1 MQSRYVEALLDVGW
15 ADVEHHHPPPLYNN
29 PRPLAGMLLATTTWL
44 WFPVGMAMSVLLTSG
59 GLVLQNRGFKDGNT
73 VLVCTCAAVTAM
85 VSGVAVGVVGLGES
99 MPATARGKVVRLLSW
114 SLILSGVSM
123 IAHGP
128 EGMQVAAAMLAS
140 LFPRGVLNKL
150 PTPMAVKLRQT
161 AQRLELPTHHNA
173 Q

>member
-1 MQSRYVEALLDVGW
+1 M
-15 ADVEHHHPPPLYNN
+15 
-29 PRPLAGMLLATTTWL
+29 
-44 WFPVGMAMSVLLTSG
+44 
-59 GLVLQNRGFKDGNT
+59 QNRGFKDGNT

-99 MPATARGKVVRLLSW
+99 MPSTARGKVVRLLSW

-128 EGMQVAAAMLAS
+128 EGLQVAAAMLAS
-140 LFPRGVLNKL
+140 LFPRGLLNKL

-161 AQRLELPTHHNA
+161 AQRLELPTHHAA